1 MVSLI
6 PSLSSVPLTRDE
18 SLQLLDEADVARVLL
33 SLGGLPAAVPTRIA
47 LSQRDHL
54 VISSREN
61 VVQLAARR
69 GDVISVQID
78 GLDDDDNTWS
88 VMVTGI
94 AGPVPIDEIETDRIT
109 RLSNRGAPLVTLPLS
124 VVTGQRGH

>member
-1 MVSLI
+1 MVLSN

-18 SLQLLDEADVARVLL
+18 CLRLLDEADVARVLL
-33 SLGGLPAAVPTRIA
+33 SLGALPVALPARIA
-47 LSQRDHL
+47 LSERDHL

-61 VVQLAARR
+61 AVQLAARR

-78 GLDDDDNTWS
+78 GLDSDDNTWS

-94 AGPVPIDEIETDRIT
+94 AGSEPVDVVETERIK
-109 RLSNRGAPLVTLPLS
+109 RIAGRGAALVTLPIS